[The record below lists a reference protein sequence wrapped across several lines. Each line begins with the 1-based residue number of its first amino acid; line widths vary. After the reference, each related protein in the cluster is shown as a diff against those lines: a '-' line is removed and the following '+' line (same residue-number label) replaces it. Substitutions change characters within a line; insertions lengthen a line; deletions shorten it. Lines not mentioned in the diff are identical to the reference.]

1 MATRS
6 GKQSKERTELIA
18 QLDMAGRVMG
28 TAAVVF
34 HTTMAAKQ
42 GLSAIEEKT
51 LDFLQRLGPQTA
63 GELSALLG
71 LAPASVTG
79 LVDRLEKK
87 GFARRVSA
95 PEDKRRVRVEVD
107 PRGISKFVPLFI
119 DFMNSLHA
127 LYENY
132 TTDELKV
139 VLRFMI
145 DAARV
150 QSEAEER
157 LRNMK
162 V

>member
-1 MATRS
+1 MASRS
-6 GKQSKERTELIA
+6 KDSKERKALIA

-28 TAAVVF
+28 TATIVF

-42 GLSAIEEKT
+42 GLSPIEEKA
-51 LDFLQRLGPQTA
+51 LDFLDRLGPQTA
-63 GELSALLG
+63 GELSELLG

-87 GFARRVSA
+87 GFAKRVPA
-95 PEDKRRVRVEVD
+95 EEDKRRVRVELD
-107 PRGISKFVPLFI
+107 RAGIARFMPLFA

-127 LYENY
+127 LYDNY
-132 TTDELKV
+132 TTEELKV
-139 VLRFMI
+139 VLRFMT
-145 DAARV
+145 DAART

-157 LRNMK
+157 LRHMK